1 MFLIYEIIS
10 QGGFAGKLCL
20 KVPNLD
26 DKALALFLVL
36 FFQLDELVAITIF
49 LVQHQDAVRKY
60 VITHV
65 ANP

>member
-1 MFLIYEIIS
+1 
-10 QGGFAGKLCL
+10 
-20 KVPNLD
+20 
-26 DKALALFLVL
+26 VL